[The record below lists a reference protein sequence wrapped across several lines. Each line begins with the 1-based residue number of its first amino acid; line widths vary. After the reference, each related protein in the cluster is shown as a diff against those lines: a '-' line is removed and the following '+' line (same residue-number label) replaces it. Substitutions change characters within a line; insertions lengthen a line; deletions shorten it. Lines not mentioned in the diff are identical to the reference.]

1 MSLLAGPIKQFY
13 PAHSSPA
20 ASAALIGS
28 PRSTSV
34 LAQAQV
40 DLLPSWNDGTS
51 KRAIIDFVGRVTQ
64 QGGSD
69 FV

>member
-1 MSLLAGPIKQFY
+1 
-13 PAHSSPA
+13 
-20 ASAALIGS
+20 
-28 PRSTSV
+28 V

-51 KRAIIDFVGRVTQ
+51 KRAIIDFVARVTQ